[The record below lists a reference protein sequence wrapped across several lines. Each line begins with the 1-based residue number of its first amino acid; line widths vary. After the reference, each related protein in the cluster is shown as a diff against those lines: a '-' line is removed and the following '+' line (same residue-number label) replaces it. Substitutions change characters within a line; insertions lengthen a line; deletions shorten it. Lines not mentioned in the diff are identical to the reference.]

1 MTLKL
6 YIEMWFHLL
15 LQRQKQASTRFCLT
29 QYLTIQ
35 MKTLMAIQFRVCN
48 EVGLVLHHLS
58 IKSRY
63 KQTVVYEVPISGLTT
78 TNVDYISRYIW
89 WPV

>member
-1 MTLKL
+1 MVCQTCINPTPATKCNVI
-6 YIEMWFHLL
+6 Y
-15 LQRQKQASTRFCLT
+15 SP

-63 KQTVVYEVPISGLTT
+63 KQTVVYEVPISGREFAL
-78 TNVDYISRYIW
+78 
-89 WPV
+89 